1 MKFITENIFLIVTAL
16 VSGVMLLLPLINR
29 QMAGASVGSLE
40 ATRLINSGAI
50 VLDVRKPDEFA
61 RGHVVGSRNIPMVD
75 IDKRAGELPAG
86 KAVEL
91 QPGGY
96 HVMLMDL
103 KQPMKAGDIVPADCR
118 ILESNGFTVDNS
130 VITGESEPYEL
141 VRVLRKCPCKS

>member
-75 IDKRAGELPAG
+75 IDKRVGELPAG
-86 KAVEL
+86 KALIVVCANGSTAARAAGSL
-91 QPGGY
+91 R
-96 HVMLMDL
+96 
-103 KQPMKAGDIVPADCR
+103 KAGRAEVFCMDGGLASWQQAGLPV
-118 ILESNGFTVDNS
+118 V
-130 VITGESEPYEL
+130 
-141 VRVLRKCPCKS
+141 K